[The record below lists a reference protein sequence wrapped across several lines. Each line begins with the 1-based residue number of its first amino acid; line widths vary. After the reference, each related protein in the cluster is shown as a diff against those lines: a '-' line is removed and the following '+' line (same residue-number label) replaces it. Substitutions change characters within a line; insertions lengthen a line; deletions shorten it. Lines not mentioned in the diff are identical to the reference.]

1 MPLLLT
7 PPLLPLLLPLLGLPV
22 VPPVLLLAGVLPPP
36 LLPGFTVVPPAWPVP
51 SPMLVVLLPGA
62 LPLDALLLLLAIS
75 MGSVVAPGLLLLPLL
90 LVGVAPA
97 VLSAGGADVES
108 EAGASELLVL
118 ATPCPTPAPADPS
131 AAPA

>member
-1 MPLLLT
+1 
-7 PPLLPLLLPLLGLPV
+7 
-22 VPPVLLLAGVLPPP
+22 
-36 LLPGFTVVPPAWPVP
+36 
-51 SPMLVVLLPGA
+51 MLVVLLPGA

-108 EAGASELLVL
+108 EAGAEVSADAAAGASELLVL
-118 ATPCPTPAPADPS
+118 ATPCPTLAPADPS